1 MKEKLPKW
9 DLSPIYSSPE
19 GEDFAQAIV
28 RCEETCHQMKADI
41 KENASLDVIVK
52 EYEGI
57 ADTYETLSC
66 YTYAGLSVDT
76 TSAIWLKAQ
85 AKVSQLGVLFNSVG
99 IALKNYL
106 FEKKDDLILKTAV
119 GESLEQYDYVL
130 GLLLDEQTHQMS
142 VDNEDLAADLNRS
155 GTEAFGRLQ
164 EALASS
170 TTINYK
176 GKDQTVTELRNFAFD
191 TDAEVRKSAFEAE
204 VALLKNNETA
214 YAAALNGVK
223 GATITLDK
231 RRKYGNLE
239 RSMTEARI
247 DSSVLDALIG
257 TLEKNLPLFR
267 SYFAA
272 KAQRLGKKQLAFYDL
287 FAPVSSSSMH
297 FTFEE
302 AQAFIID
309 KFTSFDREMGS
320 FAQQAFANHWIDAE
334 PKKGK
339 IGGAYDIAFPDA
351 KCSRIMCNFDSS
363 YSGVSTMAHEL
374 GHAFHDSQVLP
385 LSHLLRSYPMTLA
398 ETASIF
404 SEYLTLQGALDQAT
418 KEQRLSLVEQF
429 IQDAAQICVD
439 ILCRFYF
446 EKALFEE
453 RKDGDLTAERMSALM
468 VDCQKKTYGELSVYH
483 PYMWAVKGHYYSSE
497 FSFYNYPYA
506 FGQLFALG
514 VYSQKEKL
522 GDTFPAVYK
531 KMLSSTG
538 SNDCKTVAQ
547 LVDCDL
553 TDPHF
558 WQSGV
563 DLIASY
569 IKEFVD
575 AD

>member
-19 GEDFAQAIV
+19 GEDFTQAIV
-28 RCEETCHQMKADI
+28 RCEEKCHQMKADI
-41 KENASLDVIVK
+41 KENASLDVVVK
-52 EYEGI
+52 EYESI
-57 ADTYETLSC
+57 ADTYETLNA
-66 YTYAGLSVDT
+66 YAYAGLSVDT
-76 TSAIWLKAQ
+76 TSALWLKAQ
-85 AKVSQLGVLFNSVG
+85 AKVSQLGVLFNGVG

-119 GESLEQYDYVL
+119 GESLEKYDYVL

-155 GTEAFGRLQ
+155 GTEAFERLQ

-170 TTINYK
+170 TTISYQ
-176 GKDQTVTELRNFAFD
+176 GKDLTVTELRNFAFD
-191 TDAEVRKSAFEAE
+191 KDPEVRKSAFEAE

-231 RRKYGNLE
+231 RRNYGNLE
-239 RSMTEARI
+239 RSMADARI

-272 KAQRLGKKQLAFYDL
+272 KAKRLGKKQLAFYDL
-287 FAPVSSSSMH
+287 FAPVSSSTMH

-302 AQAFIID
+302 AKAFIID
-309 KFTSFDREMGS
+309 KFTSFDSEMGA
-320 FAQQAFANHWIDAE
+320 FVQQAFENNWIDAE

-363 YSGVSTMAHEL
+363 YSGLSTMAHEL

-385 LSHLLRSYPMTLA
+385 LSSLLRTYPMTLA

-418 KEQRLSLVEQF
+418 TDQRLSLVEQF

-446 EKALFEE
+446 ERALFEE

-468 VDCQKKTYGELSVYH
+468 VECQKKTYGELSAYH
-483 PYMWAVKGHYYSSE
+483 PYMWAVKGHYYSSA

-514 VYSQKEKL
+514 VYSQREKL
-522 GDTFPAVYK
+522 GKEFPAVYK
-531 KMLSSTG
+531 KMLASTG
-538 SNDCKTVAQ
+538 LNDCRTVAQ

-569 IKEFVD
+569 IKEFAD
-575 AD
+575 AN